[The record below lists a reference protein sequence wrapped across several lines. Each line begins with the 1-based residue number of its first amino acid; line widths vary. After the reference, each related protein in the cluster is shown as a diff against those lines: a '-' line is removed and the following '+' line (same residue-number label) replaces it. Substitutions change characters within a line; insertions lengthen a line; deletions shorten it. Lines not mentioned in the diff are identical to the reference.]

1 MSRRRKILLGSL
13 FGALADYRTR
23 VKADGGVVEALTCAN
38 SLDADV
44 VMIPSGYKATTLY
57 SQIGTDG
64 VDDFDVARNSIAT
77 RVNKSGLIEEVAID
91 VPRLDYSDGAC
102 PVLLTEPQSTNL
114 ATYSEDFSDATWGTP
129 RQSTIEINSIISP
142 SGVLNGTKLVEDS
155 SINVHY
161 IRLGTTPTITIG
173 IQYTASFFAKK
184 GERNFCVI
192 DNYNQANSQTIFNLE
207 NGTIGADTSDSSS
220 ITHIGNGW
228 YKCSNTYTATQTG
241 AFTGIGVALNS
252 TTQNYQGDGT
262 SGIYIWG
269 AQLEALSYPTSYIKT
284 EGATVTRLADVVNN
298 AGDAT
303 SFADAEGVLYINSSA
318 LFDSLSDRVIS
329 INDASLNNRIYISYS
344 STTNQI
350 AVDVIDGGVSQASMT
365 HTLTD
370 ETDYSKIAVKWKVND
385 CALWVDGVE
394 VATDATCTM
403 PSGLADLSF
412 NDGNSANN
420 FYGKTKA
427 LKVYPFLNDTQLL
440 ALTTTGEI

>member
-1 MSRRRKILLGSL
+1 
-13 FGALADYRTR
+13 
-23 VKADGGVVEALTCAN
+23 LTCAN

-44 VMIPSGYKATTLY
+44 VMIPSGYKATKLY

-114 ATYSEDFSDATWGTP
+114 VTYSEDFSDVTFTYWQRTRTSLGFTNILSPDGTNNA
-129 RQSTIEINSIISP
+129 SELIED
-142 SGVLNGTKLVEDS
+142 TS
-155 SINVHY
+155 SNDHY
-161 IRLGTTPTITIG
+161 LRCLTTLTPT
-173 IQYTASFFAKK
+173 
-184 GERNFCVI
+184 
-192 DNYNQANSQTIFNLE
+192 
-207 NGTIGADTSDSSS
+207 
-220 ITHIGNGW
+220 
-228 YKCSNTYTATQTG
+228 NTYTYTIYIKPNTRTNVQLKLNGQATSEVL
-241 AFTGIGVALNS
+241 FNLSTGIIHQQNPGVIGASIDSYVNGWFKISATWVHS
-252 TTQNYQGDGT
+252 TGKAELDLLDGSFNAIYQGDGV
-262 SGIYIWG
+262 SSVYVWG
-269 AQLEALSYPTSYIKT
+269 GMIENLSYPTSYIKT
-284 EGATVTRLADVVNN
+284 EGATVTRLTDVVNN

-427 LKVYPFLNDTQLL
+427 VKVYPFLNDTQL
-440 ALTTTGEI
+440 AQLTTTGEI